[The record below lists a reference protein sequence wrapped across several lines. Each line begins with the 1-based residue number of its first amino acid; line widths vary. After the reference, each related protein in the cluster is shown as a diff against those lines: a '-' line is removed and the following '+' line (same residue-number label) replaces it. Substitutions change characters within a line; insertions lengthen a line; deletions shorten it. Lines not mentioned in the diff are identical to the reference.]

1 MQADDAG
8 QDAVELAQHRDE
20 PRDGDD
26 LAAVAVIRGLRA
38 KGGSLRRIGKHPDV
52 QLSAAMVHEIL
63 KAGLPLSAVNGM
75 VAAAAAAAG
84 DDDDVESNGE
94 PDALDGLSDVLR
106 AELLTLTS
114 SGSVR
119 LAHWRAWHHDVS
131 AELYAWLNRE
141 YARLGL
147 IAGVGRGSVS
157 STRSR
162 AARPYP

>member
-1 MQADDAG
+1 
-8 QDAVELAQHRDE
+8 
-20 PRDGDD
+20 
-26 LAAVAVIRGLRA
+26 
-38 KGGSLRRIGKHPDV
+38 
-52 QLSAAMVHEIL
+52 MV
-63 KAGLPLSAVNGM
+63 
-75 VAAAAAAAG
+75 AAAAAG

-106 AELLTLTS
+106 AELLMLTS

-119 LAHWRAWHHDVS
+119 LAHWRARHQDVS

-141 YARLGL
+141 YARLGP

>member
-1 MQADDAG
+1 
-8 QDAVELAQHRDE
+8 
-20 PRDGDD
+20 
-26 LAAVAVIRGLRA
+26 
-38 KGGSLRRIGKHPDV
+38 
-52 QLSAAMVHEIL
+52 MVHEIL

-75 VAAAAAAAG
+75 VAAAAAG

-119 LAHWRAWHHDVS
+119 LAHWRARHHDVS

-141 YARLGL
+141 HAQLGPYRR
-147 IAGVGRGSVS
+147 GRQGEREQHAL
-157 STRSR
+157 TR
-162 AARPYP
+162 RPALPLRSAD